1 MNLVLTSQNEHIPGT
16 AGEACKPEYEQK
28 TAEETVMRLSYCAAR
43 GLNFLI
49 LVFILAL
56 TILASSPLSHAQN
69 VSGETKG
76 IDSGGYNIQQSIEA
90 GYRGNWVNGNTD
102 TYDTFVNLGS
112 GLRLFD
118 YTVDMRSLDHNG
130 FLFDD
135 LRMSNFGY
143 GGDPNDVTR
152 LRIDKNKWYDFRLLF
167 RRDKNF
173 WDYNLLANP
182 LNPSTSVPAI
192 GIATSPHSL
201 DLVRR
206 MQDYNLTLLPQ
217 SRVRLRLGFS
227 HDRDQ
232 GPGFFTTDGGTIA
245 DFNQTY
251 SNTTNAYRIGTDFR
265 LLPKTTISFDQF
277 LSYYKQDNVVT
288 DNPQNSGYQ
297 LANGTPVDPGIIWS
311 TNGPV
316 EVLPCAAPIVTT
328 PNIFNPNCNGYLSYS
343 QAARPRNFMPT
354 ERLRFQSNYFK
365 NFETS
370 GSFGYSTASNS
381 VPDFNE
387 IVNDYVSRNG
397 SRGSTAGGPADAKRV
412 SVNADWSGVYSL
424 TNKFR
429 ILDSFRF
436 DNWRTPGLWDTAETN
451 IFGQMQP
458 GLVGLAQP
466 QALFTSGTFF
476 SLPCHFPYT
485 AATCP
490 SHSAGS
496 SADIVNGP
504 TSTFLGQNIRSD
516 TIQLQYDFTSRLTGH
531 IGYEYTNRT
540 IADFSATFYTAET
553 YFPGDGGT
561 AANDYFAARGDCA
574 TPSNCTETV
583 DPTTGQLISLTF
595 SGPAA
600 GNDTSRNLTGIH
612 ENTLLAGLTAR
623 PMDTLRITAD
633 FQFGSNNYSFTRI
646 SPRQVQSYKIHANY
660 KPRAWINFDG
670 AFDIHENRDNV
681 ATVNDLEHGRTYSFV
696 ANLIPNSKWFFDL
709 GYTYTNIYTQAQ
721 ICYYQNAFGPPPVTQ
736 CPASLG
742 YTPPAVPGLG
752 SYSSKQHFV
761 YSDVMWKPAK
771 RVTTG
776 VGYTGTFVG
785 GNTLAIDPLQ
795 VPGTLA
801 FNYQKPY
808 VRATFDLYK
817 GLTYRMT
824 WNYYGYNGKGLASN
838 AIPGL
843 AAIPTQDFNGS
854 TTEFAFRYSF

>member
-1 MNLVLTSQNEHIPGT
+1 
-16 AGEACKPEYEQK
+16 
-28 TAEETVMRLSYCAAR
+28 MRYRPAAR
-43 GLNFLI
+43 GISFLI
-49 LVFILAL
+49 LVVAL
-56 TILASSPLSHAQN
+56 LASSPLSDAQN
-69 VSGETKG
+69 GPAETKG
-76 IDSGGYNIQQSIEA
+76 IESGNYNVQQSIEV
-90 GYRGNWVNGNTD
+90 GYRTTYINGNTD
-102 TYDTFVNLGS
+102 TYDTFVNLGE

-118 YTVDMRSLDHNG
+118 YTLDMRSLDHNG
-130 FLFDD
+130 FLFDN
-135 LRMSNFGY
+135 LSFRNFGY

-152 LRIDKNKWYDFRLLF
+152 LRLDKNKWYDFRVLF

-182 LNPSTSVPAI
+182 LNPSTSTPAV
-192 GIATSPHSL
+192 GIANSPHSL

-217 SRVRLRLGFS
+217 SRVKLRLGFS

-232 GPGFFTTDGGTIA
+232 GPGFFTTDGGTISA
-245 DFNQTY
+245 FNENY
-251 SNTTNAYRIGTDFR
+251 SYTTNSYRPGVDFR
-265 LLPKTTISFDQF
+265 LLPKTTISYDQF

-316 EVLPCAAPIVTT
+316 EILPCTAPIVTA

-343 QAARPRNFMPT
+343 QAGQPRNFMPT

-370 GSFGYSTASNS
+370 GSLGYSTANNS
-381 VPDFNE
+381 IANFNE
-387 IVNDYVSRNG
+387 IVNDYVTRNG
-397 SRGSTAGGPADAKRV
+397 SRGSTTGGPADAKRV
-412 SVNADWSGVYSL
+412 SVNADWSGLYSV
-424 TNKFR
+424 TDKFR
-429 ILDSFRF
+429 ILDSFRY
-436 DNWRTPGLWDTAETN
+436 DNWRTPGLWDTSETN

-466 QALFTSGTFF
+466 QAIFSTATFL
-476 SLPCHFPYT
+476 SLCPAPYT

-490 SHSAGS
+490 NHTASS

-504 TSTFLGQNIRSD
+504 TSSFLGQNIRSN
-516 TIQLQYDFTSRLTGH
+516 TFELQYDFTPHLTGR

-540 IADFSATFYTAET
+540 IADFSATFYSGET
-553 YFPGDGGT
+553 YFPGGTGGT

-574 TPSNCTETV
+574 TPSACTETV
-583 DPTTGQLISLTF
+583 DPTTGQLIALTF

-600 GNDTSRNLTGIH
+600 GNDTSRNIIGIS
-612 ENTLLAGLTAR
+612 ENTLLADFTAR
-623 PMDTLRITAD
+623 PMDTLRITGA
-633 FQFGSNNYSFTRI
+633 FQFGYNDYSFTRI

-660 KPRAWINFDG
+660 KARAWINLDG
-670 AFDIHENRDNV
+670 AVDIHENRDNV
-681 ATVNDLEHGRTYSFV
+681 STVNDIEHDRTYSFV
-696 ANLIPNSKWFFDL
+696 ATLMPKSKVFFDL
-709 GYTYTNIYTQAQ
+709 GYTYTDIYTQAQ
-721 ICYYQNAFGPPPVTQ
+721 ICYYDNAFGPPPATQ

-742 YTPPAVPGLG
+742 YTPPAIPGLG
-752 SYSSKQHFV
+752 TYSSKQHFL
-761 YSDVMWKPAK
+761 YGDITWKPAP
-771 RVTTG
+771 RVTAS
-776 VGYTGTFVG
+776 VGYAGTFVG

-808 VRATFDLYK
+808 ARAVFDLGK
-817 GLTYRMT
+817 GFSYRMT
-824 WNYYGYNGKGLASN
+824 WNYYGYNGKGQASN

-843 AAIPTQDFNGS
+843 AAIPIQDFNGS
-854 TTEFAFRYSF
+854 TAEFALRYAF